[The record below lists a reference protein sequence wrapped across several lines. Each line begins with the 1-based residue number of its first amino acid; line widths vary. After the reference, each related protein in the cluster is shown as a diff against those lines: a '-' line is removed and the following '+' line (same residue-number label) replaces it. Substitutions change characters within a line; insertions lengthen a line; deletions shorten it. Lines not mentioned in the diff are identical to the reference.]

1 MGCLQSAFVNYIV
14 FTQTILHLFGNNRTV
29 IKREDDQRFGYNHIS
44 SVRVRFVFSA
54 FAIHL
59 APSGPIEFFCMLGTQ
74 RNILDVQEKHIHVRL
89 SIYIPFSLSTISLSL
104 PSPSLYHLPLS
115 TPVSSPLSLSLPSPS
130 LYPCFFP
137 SLPLSTISLSL
148 PLFLPSLSPAS
159 ISLFLPVLVHLHLP
173 FSLFSYLTLA
183 LLLSLTISLA
193 HTRAFVNFE
202 IWKM

>member
-115 TPVSSPLSLSLPSPS
+115 TPVPPPLPPSLPSPS
-130 LYPCFFP
+130 LSPR
-137 SLPLSTISLSL
+137 SLPSPPSPPPSLSL
-148 PLFLPSLSPAS
+148 PLFLPFTPPPPCSPFPPSLS
-159 ISLFLPVLVHLHLP
+159 LP
-173 FSLFSYLTLA
+173 SG
-183 LLLSLTISLA
+183 
-193 HTRAFVNFE
+193 
-202 IWKM
+202 